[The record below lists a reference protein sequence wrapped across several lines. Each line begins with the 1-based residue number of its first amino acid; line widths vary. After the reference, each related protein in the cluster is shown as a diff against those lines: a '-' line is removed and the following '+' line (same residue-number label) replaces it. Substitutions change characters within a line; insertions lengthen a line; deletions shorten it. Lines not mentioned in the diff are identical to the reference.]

1 MIHTLINM
9 YHVFKTSNKRGKRYI
24 ITPNYLIFCLIH
36 FFVCHLIILDQKPHP
51 RLPTLQPKANEHLQ
65 HKKQHRISL
74 KFKVHIQYFNHPGLC
89 EMRYC
94 FLDGGIRVD
103 YSHFE
108 TSVLDLPA

>member
-1 MIHTLINM
+1 MIHTLIYM

-65 HKKQHRISL
+65 H
-74 KFKVHIQYFNHPGLC
+74 
-89 EMRYC
+89 
-94 FLDGGIRVD
+94 
-103 YSHFE
+103 
-108 TSVLDLPA
+108 